1 MRIDVYHQCAD
12 ATSYRAARIKS
23 LFNVDDGSFF
33 DLEADLP
40 IDGLDWKIGAVVGP
54 SGSGKSSIGG
64 ALFGAEAVWGADG
77 WPVDAPIIDAI
88 APAADFDQVTG
99 ALSAVGLG
107 SVPAWLRPYQVL
119 STGERF
125 RADLARFVC
134 AAPARAV
141 VDEFTGF
148 SIPGPAAFPGG
159 GFSDIHQSN
168 CGSSRPTGDGGRILS
183 RITI

>member
-1 MRIDVYHQCAD
+1 MRVDVHHQCAD
-12 ATSYRAARIKS
+12 ATSYRAARVKS
-23 LFNVDDGSFF
+23 LFNVEDGSSF

-54 SGSGKSSIGG
+54 SGSGKSSIGR
-64 ALFGAEAVWGADG
+64 ALFGAEALWGADG
-77 WPVDAPIIDAI
+77 WPADAPIIDAI
-88 APAADFDQVTG
+88 APGADFDQVTG

-125 RADLARFVC
+125 RADLARLVC

-141 VDEFTGF
+141 VDEFT
-148 SIPGPAAFPGG
+148 SVVGPADCQDRRSRLRESLAPHQRPGR
-159 GFSDIHQSN
+159 
-168 CGSSRPTGDGGRILS
+168 RPVLPL
-183 RITI
+183 